1 MASINSVASDLINAV
16 NFAPQTQTSKE
27 GDSLKISNVA
37 STLAV
42 IYEAARNS
50 VEFRSEHL
58 IRQAAIARIL
68 KRRLF
73 LGQSG
78 GKLALLLV
86 KELLWARYLR
96 ENFITRGKVDEIERI
111 INKYKVAI
119 ESAKEGDDYT
129 EWLWG
134 IAACEIEENLA
145 FNPYPQILIN
155 FVTQTLQGRIELT
168 GEEDAKTKDIQIYI
182 AVERAFAKNSE
193 VFIGY
198 HLIKAMLPQWI
209 RATGADFSK
218 LHSQLFAR
226 YEEIVRQLRYPLA
239 FEVKKEVGKLTPP
252 FNLIRELINRYPE
265 EFLHAVTNENEFEA
279 LSRQVL
285 SGLYG
290 EVQTKLLRASTR
302 SIIYI
307 FLTKMVFGL
316 ALELPFDSF
325 IGKTNYSALIIN
337 TLFPPALM
345 FLFNFGIQIPDEKNT
360 QRIWEKVR
368 EYFYEKNVSAV
379 IEIEKKPKAQGG
391 LQKIFLVIYAILFVG
406 VFGLIIWFLNTLD
419 FSIVS
424 QLIFLFFLCVVSFF
438 AFKVRRISKEYV
450 YEEGK
455 EGVFTSLMDF
465 LFLPFIKVGQ
475 WISIQITYLNV
486 LTFIFDFI
494 IEAPLKAFLEVTEEW
509 IHFIRLKK
517 EEIFTQ
523 G

>member
-1 MASINSVASDLINAV
+1 MASLNSVSSDFISAV
-16 NFAPQTQTSKE
+16 KFAPQAEVPKE
-27 GDSLKISNVA
+27 ADALKISDVA

-78 GKLALLLV
+78 GNLALLLI
-86 KELLWARYLR
+86 KELLWARYLK
-96 ENFITRGKVDEIERI
+96 ENFISRGKVDEIEKI

-119 ESAKEGDDYT
+119 ESAKEGDYT

-168 GEEDAKTKDIQIYI
+168 GEEDPKTKDIQIYI

-198 HLIKAMLPQWI
+198 HLLRAMLPEWLK
-209 RATGADFSK
+209 ASSADFSK
-218 LHSQLFAR
+218 LHSQLFAK
-226 YEEIVRQLRYPLA
+226 YKEIIRQLKYPLA
-239 FEVKKEVGKLTPP
+239 FEVKREVGRLTPP
-252 FNLIRELINRYPE
+252 FNLIRELVNRYPQ
-265 EFLHAVTNENEFEA
+265 EFLHSVTNEKEFEA
-279 LSRQVL
+279 LSREAL
-285 SGLYG
+285 YGLYG
-290 EVQTKLLRASTR
+290 EVQAKLLRASTR

-316 ALELPFDSF
+316 ALELPFDLF
-325 IGKTNYSALIIN
+325 IGKTNYSALVIN

-360 QRIWEKVR
+360 QRILDKVWE
-368 EYFYEKNVSAV
+368 YLYEEKASGV
-379 IEIEKKPKAQGG
+379 IEIGEKPKAVGG
-391 LQKIFLVIYAILFVG
+391 LQKIFLVLYAVLFIG
-406 VFGLIIWFLNTLD
+406 VFGLIIWFLNALD

-438 AFKVRRISKEYV
+438 AFKVRNISKEYV

-455 EGVFTSLMDF
+455 EGILTSLVDF

-475 WISIQITYLNV
+475 WISMQITYLNV

-509 IHFIRLKK
+509 IHFVRLKK